1 MLNSQMAV
9 NLLGFAI
16 LAEQSSQ
23 CPHPPHPD
31 YLLRES
37 GICCT
42 LPFTIAWRRGGGC
55 GREGR
60 GRKEKWRARE
70 REGETEEKGTKER
83 EGEEGWWRKYKW
95 YTVTQ

>member
-9 NLLGFAI
+9 NLLGLAI

-31 YLLRES
+31 YLLGES

-42 LPFTIAWRRGGGC
+42 LPFTIAWGRGEVC

-60 GRKEKWRARE
+60 GRKRE
-70 REGETEEKGTKER
+70 RERETDEGTKER
-83 EGEEGWWRKYKW
+83 KGEKGEVGKIVKHS
-95 YTVTQ
+95 VCP